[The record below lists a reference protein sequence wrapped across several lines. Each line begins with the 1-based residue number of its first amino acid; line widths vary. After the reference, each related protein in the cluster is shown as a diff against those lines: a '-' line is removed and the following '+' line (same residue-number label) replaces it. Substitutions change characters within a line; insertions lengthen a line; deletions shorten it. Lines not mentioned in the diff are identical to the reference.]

1 MRHRGLKRLVA
12 LTLVAAMLGSAV
24 SAFADDP
31 ATETDADTTEST
43 VTSSGT
49 ASQDSE
55 YENERLEK
63 NYTHVSAA
71 YTAPE
76 YTGSQ
81 IIVNAAEA
89 WDSSSAGSLIEGYDY
104 TTPVVQLESESATKF
119 TFNVDKAGLYQVG
132 FDYKVYDTS
141 SILDGETSLVL
152 NGETPFYEAR
162 TLNFPAMWNAASK
175 QQYDKYGNEIVA
187 QPVKSTAWLKKYVD
201 DSSGRRNGALLLEL
215 KAGENTIELTLKDGS
230 LRIGAIY
237 LEAPEAELPAYTPQT
252 STGSQHAEIQAEV
265 MTVRND
271 SSIRANCEYDCNL
284 TPYKTSTKVLNLLDG
299 ASFVEAGQMVTYE
312 FEIEEDGVYYV
323 AYRYRQSDKSDFPV
337 FMDISVDEYN
347 ADGSFK
353 DGEKI
358 QYSNMKDY
366 GFYTCNDFEVET
378 MTDKASG
385 EYIGIPLTKG
395 THTITLTISN
405 DNIREALET
414 VDIVMNEISD
424 LSLQI
429 TKVVGSSTDK
439 YRQIDISEYVSDVDV
454 RMETWIKELQ
464 DEYDRLSQYSKAKAP
479 GVLASLKIA
488 ISQLTSL
495 AEEPNKIP
503 YRLAELS
510 TSSSS
515 VSQYLATFITD
526 ITNNAT
532 SFDWIYVYEGDYKLP
547 KDKGF
552 FTSLWESIKRFVASF
567 TSQAYSVDN
576 VNKKHLQVWVNRS
589 RQYIE
594 IIQRLID
601 SSFTQKTGIQVDLCI
616 MPDAQKLILAN
627 AAGEAPDVALGVD
640 YALPYDLAIRGA
652 LADMTQFEG
661 YQETLSQVPIGLLIP
676 GTINDSIYAIPET
689 FYFWLLYYRTDILD
703 KLGLEVPDTM
713 EDVKNI
719 LPDLKNRGLDFYYP
733 TAGTTGQRTL
743 AMTTPLIYQ
752 YGGTV
757 YGNTAQEGTTINS
770 TESIAGLTELTELF
784 TIYDIP
790 EECTSFYQHFR
801 NGDIPIGVA
810 DYFMYNMLINAA
822 PEIANSWEVSLVPG
836 VTDEYGV
843 VQRQVA
849 GGAQSDIIF
858 AQEDGAY
865 VTTKT
870 GEHIDREEAAW
881 DFISWWMSTDTQV
894 EFGTVLQQTYG
905 SEYIWNS
912 ANIEAFNQLP
922 WKSDAKK
929 VILQE
934 MEWITETP
942 RIPGTYMVERE
953 LSNAYIAVV
962 NSGDTLRTSVDA
974 AVKNIDRETDRKLEE
989 FGYID
994 SNGDTLIQYKIP
1006 TADSIRELLN
1016 K

>member
-12 LTLVAAMLGSAV
+12 LTLVAAMLGSTV
-24 SAFADDP
+24 SVFAEDLP
-31 ATETDADTTEST
+31 TATDTDAEESIT
-43 VTSSGT
+43 ASSGT
-49 ASQDSE
+49 ASQGSD
-55 YENERLEK
+55 YNERLEK
-63 NYTHVSAA
+63 NYTNVSAA

-81 IIVNAAEA
+81 IVVNAAEA
-89 WDSSSAGSLIEGYDY
+89 WDSSSAGSLVEGYDY
-104 TTPVVQLESESATKF
+104 LTSVVQLESEGTTRF
-119 TFNVDKAGLYQVG
+119 IFDVDKAGVYQVG
-132 FDYKVYDTS
+132 FEYKVYDES

-152 NGETPFYEAR
+152 NGETPFYEAK
-162 TLNFPAMWNAASK
+162 TLTFPAMWNDASEK
-175 QQYDKYGNEIVA
+175 QYDNYGNEVVA

-201 DSSGRRNGALLLEL
+201 DSSGRYSGPLLLEL
-215 KAGENTIELTLKDGS
+215 QAGENTIELTLKDGS
-230 LRIGAIY
+230 VRIGAIY
-237 LEAPEAELPAYTPQT
+237 LEAPEGELPTYTTQV
-252 STGSQHAEIQAEV
+252 STGKQHVEMQAEQI
-265 MTVRND
+265 TVRND

-284 TPYKTSTKVLNLLDG
+284 TPYETSLKVLNLLDG
-299 ASFVEAGQMVTYE
+299 SSFLEAGQMVTYE
-312 FEIEEDGVYYV
+312 FNIEEDGVYYF
-323 AYRYRQSDKSDFPV
+323 AYRYRQADKADFPV
-337 FMDISVDEYN
+337 FMDISIDEYN
-347 ADGSFK
+347 TDGSLK

-358 QYSNMKDY
+358 QFSNMKDY
-366 GFYTCNDFEVET
+366 EFYTCTNFEVET

-385 EYIGIPLTKG
+385 EYIGIPLTAG
-395 THTITLTISN
+395 SHTITLSISN
-405 DNIREALET
+405 DHIRQALET

-429 TKVVGSSTDK
+429 TKVVGSNTDK
-439 YRQIDISEYVSDVDV
+439 YRSIDISEYISDVDIL
-454 RMETWIKELQ
+454 MAAWIQELQ
-464 DEYDRLSQYSKAKAP
+464 DEYDNLCQYSKVKEP

-495 AEEPNKIP
+495 AKEPNKIP

-532 SFDWIYVYEGDYKLP
+532 SFDWIYAYEGDYTLP
-547 KDKGF
+547 KDKGI
-552 FTSLWESIKRFVASF
+552 FTSFWEAVKRFFASF

-576 VNKKHLQVWVNRS
+576 VDTKHLQVWVNRS

-594 IIQRLID
+594 IIQRLINN
-601 SSFTQKTGIQVDLCI
+601 SFTPETGIQVDLCI

-640 YALPYDLAIRGA
+640 YSLPYDLAIRGA
-652 LADMTQFEG
+652 LADMTKFEG
-661 YQETLSQVPIGLLIP
+661 YQETLSQVPVGLLVP
-676 GTINDSIYAIPET
+676 GAINDSIYAIPET
-689 FYFWLLYYRTDILD
+689 FYFWVLYYRTDILE

-713 EDVKNI
+713 EDVKNM

-743 AMTTPLIYQ
+743 SMTTPLIYQ
-752 YGGTV
+752 YGGSV
-757 YGNTAQEGTTINS
+757 YGATAQEGTTINS
-770 TESIAGLTELTELF
+770 SASIEGLTELTELF

-801 NGDIPIGVA
+801 NGDIPIGVS

-822 PEIANSWEVSLVPG
+822 PEIENSWEISLVPG
-836 VTDEYGV
+836 VVDEYGV

-858 AQEDGAY
+858 AEKEGAY

-870 GEHIDREEAAW
+870 GEHVDREEAAW
-881 DFISWWMSTDTQV
+881 KFISWWMDTDTQV

-929 VILQE
+929 VILEE

-962 NSGDTLRTSVDA
+962 NSGETLRTAVDS
-974 AVKNIDRETDRKLEE
+974 AVKNIDRETNRKLEE
-989 FGYID
+989 FGYTD
-994 SNGDTLIQYKIP
+994 SNGDTLIQYNIP
-1006 TADSIRELLN
+1006 TVESIKALLN

>member
-1 MRHRGLKRLVA
+1 MRHRGLRRLVA

-31 ATETDADTTEST
+31 ATATDTDSTGST

-49 ASQDSE
+49 ASQGSE

-63 NYTHVSAA
+63 NYTRVSAA
-71 YTAPE
+71 YKAPDYSGSPVVITAE
-76 YTGSQ
+76 D
-81 IIVNAAEA
+81 A
-89 WDSSSAGSLIEGYDY
+89 WDSSSAGSLVKGHDYD
-104 TTPVVQLESESATKF
+104 TQVVQLESEKTTKF
-119 TFNVDKAGLYQVG
+119 TFNVDKAGVYQVG
-132 FDYKVYDTS
+132 FDYKVYDES

-162 TLNFPAMWNAASK
+162 TLAFPAMWNAASEP
-175 QQYDKYGNEIVA
+175 QYDKYGNEVVA
-187 QPVKSTAWLKKYVD
+187 QPVKSTTWLKKYVD

-230 LRIGAIY
+230 LRVGAIY
-237 LEAPEAELPAYTPQT
+237 LEAPETELPAYTTQT
-252 STGSQHAEIQAEV
+252 STGSQHAEMQAEV
-265 MTVRND
+265 IAVRND

-299 ASFVEAGQMVTYE
+299 ASFAEAGQMVTYE
-312 FEIEEDGVYYV
+312 FDIEEDGVYYF
-323 AYRYRQSDKSDFPV
+323 AYRYRQADKSDFPV
-337 FMDISVDEYN
+337 FVDISVDEYN
-347 ADGSFK
+347 TDGSFK
-353 DGEKI
+353 ESGKV

-366 GFYTCNDFEVET
+366 GFYSCNDFEVET

-385 EYIGIPLTKG
+385 EFIGIPLTKG
-395 THTITLTISN
+395 SHTITMVISN

-414 VDIVMNEISD
+414 VDIVMNQISD
-424 LSLQI
+424 LSLEI
-429 TKVVGSSTDK
+429 TKVVGSNTDK

-454 RMETWIKELQ
+454 RMETWIKQLQ
-464 DEYDRLSQYSKAKAP
+464 EQYDALSQYSEAKEP
-479 GVLASLKIA
+479 GALASLKIA
-488 ISQLTSL
+488 ITQLTSL

-526 ITNNAT
+526 ITNNAV
-532 SFDWIYVYEGDYKLP
+532 SFDWIYAYEGDYTLP
-547 KDKGF
+547 KDKGI
-552 FTSLWESIKRFVASF
+552 FTSMWESIKRFFASF

-576 VNKKHLQVWVNRS
+576 VDTKHLQVWINRS

-601 SSFTQKTGIQVDLCI
+601 NSFTPETGIQVDLCI

-640 YALPYDLAIRGA
+640 YALPYDLAVRGA
-652 LADMTQFEG
+652 LADLTQFEG
-661 YQETLSQVPIGLLIP
+661 YQETLSQVPTGLLIP

-689 FYFWLLYYRTDILD
+689 FYFWVLYYRTDILD

-713 EDVKNI
+713 EDVKDM

-733 TAGTTGQRTL
+733 TAGTTGQRSF

-752 YGGTV
+752 YGGSI
-757 YGNTAQEGTTINS
+757 YGETAQEGTTLNS
-770 TESIAGLTELTELF
+770 TASMEGLTELTELF

-822 PEIANSWEVSLVPG
+822 PEIANSWGISLVPG
-836 VTDEYGV
+836 VADEYGV

-858 AQEDGAY
+858 AQKDGTY
-865 VTTKT
+865 VTTRT

-881 DFISWWMSTDTQV
+881 DFLSWWMSTDTQV

-905 SEYIWNS
+905 SEFIWNS

-929 VILQE
+929 VIAEE

-942 RIPGTYMVERE
+942 RIPGTYMAERE
-953 LSNAYIAVV
+953 ISNTYIAVV
-962 NSGDTLRTSVDA
+962 NAGDTLRTSVDA
-974 AVKNIDRETDRKLEE
+974 AVKIIDRETNRKLEE

-994 SNGDTLIQYKIP
+994 SDGNTLIQYKIP
-1006 TADSIRELLN
+1006 TVDSIKALLN